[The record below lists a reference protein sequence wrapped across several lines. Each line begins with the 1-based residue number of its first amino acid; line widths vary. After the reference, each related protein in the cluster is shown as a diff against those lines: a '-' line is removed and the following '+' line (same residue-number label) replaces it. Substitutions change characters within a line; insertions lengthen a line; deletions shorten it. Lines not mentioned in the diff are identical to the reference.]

1 MDYSQYPINP
11 NWFHLHIA
19 YHGSASSVVISGT
32 DIVRPRGQAPPAEK
46 SSPYFGRSRKLDFEL
61 EMAAIPGNDLGTPID
76 VNNASDHIFGLVLMN
91 D

>member
-61 EMAAIPGNDLGTPID
+61 EMLSQEMISEHPLMSIMHLITYLDL
-76 VNNASDHIFGLVLMN
+76 F
-91 D
+91 